1 MYAAASVDPHIQ
13 RLPLAT
19 PPVFCGPGR
28 PPTGAAS
35 LKKVQRERSALQRKL
50 DAFWVE
56 ALPMN
61 TVSRNE

>member
-1 MYAAASVDPHIQ
+1 MRSGGIFD
-13 RLPLAT
+13 LPGLTRRSAELDQLSSDE
-19 PPVFCGPGR
+19 
-28 PPTGAAS
+28 S
-35 LKKVQRERSALQRKL
+35 LWQNSERAQAVLRERSALQRKL